1 MEPLPVGRSSP
12 MATVNGGKLWVL
24 GGTSG
29 TRLAHGMLTGFQDM
43 PGGCR
48 LQGGREKDRTGD
60 NVTTNAIDVQSYG
73 IERLRALFTLTC
85 WPVFH
90 WSLL

>member
-29 TRLAHGMLTGFQDM
+29 TRLV
-43 PGGCR
+43 
-48 LQGGREKDRTGD
+48 K
-60 NVTTNAIDVQSYG
+60 VYG
-73 IERLRALFTLTC
+73 IPGYVGGF
-85 WPVFH
+85 
-90 WSLL
+90 SLPGDKRIRKATT

>member
-29 TRLAHGMLTGFQDM
+29 TRPGPSSSIGFSTFLGQ
-43 PGGCR
+43 
-48 LQGGREKDRTGD
+48 
-60 NVTTNAIDVQSYG
+60 N
-73 IERLRALFTLTC
+73 
-85 WPVFH
+85 WP
-90 WSLL
+90 